1 MQYYW
6 ERFTTIFAKIN
17 FKIEGA
23 VIKWQGFNLSYKINI
38 FKIFS
43 TINHFKPI
51 FFGVFKSKSNK
62 QTATTNYQE
71 TITAMET
78 KNISITTKPVIL

>member
-43 TINHFKPI
+43 TINHLNLYFSVSLNPKAI
-51 FFGVFKSKSNK
+51 NK
-62 QTATTNYQE
+62 QQQQTTR
-71 TITAMET
+71 
-78 KNISITTKPVIL
+78 KP